1 MTISKFRKNAP
12 KLVQHAYLEFCLNSA
27 PLDFAAT
34 RPTRLPLIH
43 ILSLLLLS
51 SLLFHPVILS
61 VKSSW
66 ICGTANQELKMTFE
80 KSSRNTLLVG
90 QTWIIT
96 TMSWPYYNNNA
107 TRSRSSSIH
116 YFNYEFSPPLGSSSF
131 FSFAT
136 FQTLMTLQFWPT
148 FGFLQPIDVS
158 HRHRHAQGSTFDTLF
173 ENLQYV
179 KIVKNASHFL
189 KFAFAF
195 QQAKIFGGFLKPL
208 SRHWFWRNHWS
219 TTTVLDLWKVNF
231 SLLSLFFEVIE
242 TCT

>member
-1 MTISKFRKNAP
+1 
-12 KLVQHAYLEFCLNSA
+12 
-27 PLDFAAT
+27 
-34 RPTRLPLIH
+34 
-43 ILSLLLLS
+43 
-51 SLLFHPVILS
+51 
-61 VKSSW
+61 
-66 ICGTANQELKMTFE
+66 MTFE

-116 YFNYEFSPPLGSSSF
+116 YFNYEFSPPLSSSSF

-179 KIVKNASHFL
+179 KIVKNASYFL

-195 QQAKIFGGFLKPL
+195 QAKIFGGFQSLCPDIDSGEIIGQPQQSLTSEKSIFPCQV
-208 SRHWFWRNHWS
+208 SFSWSYRNLYLR
-219 TTTVLDLWKVNF
+219 VILNF
-231 SLLSLFFEVIE
+231 RSMPTF
-242 TCT
+242 C

>member
-1 MTISKFRKNAP
+1 
-12 KLVQHAYLEFCLNSA
+12 
-27 PLDFAAT
+27 
-34 RPTRLPLIH
+34 
-43 ILSLLLLS
+43 
-51 SLLFHPVILS
+51 
-61 VKSSW
+61 
-66 ICGTANQELKMTFE
+66 MTFE

-116 YFNYEFSPPLGSSSF
+116 YFNYEFSPPLSSSSF

-195 QQAKIFGGFLKPL
+195 QAKIFGGFLYY
-208 SRHWFWRNHWS
+208 
-219 TTTVLDLWKVNF
+219 
-231 SLLSLFFEVIE
+231 LSLCPDTLFENYPKMSHLNFDLLKM
-242 TCT
+242 TCLVTLFDRNLQLFKKSPKLTIFWHF